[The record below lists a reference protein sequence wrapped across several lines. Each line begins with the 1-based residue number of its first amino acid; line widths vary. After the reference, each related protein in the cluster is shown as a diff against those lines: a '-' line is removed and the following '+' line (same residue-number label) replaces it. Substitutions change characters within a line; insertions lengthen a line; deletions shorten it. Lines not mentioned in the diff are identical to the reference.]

1 MTLDSIIPT
10 NFQSYPPNWGLDRID
25 RLLLFN
31 QGKAM
36 DHRYNFDQT
45 GQGVFVFIFDTG
57 IRWGH
62 DEFKNDH
69 DALSR
74 VICGFDAFNF
84 KNEPED
90 WNNGCYD
97 GVGHGTHIAAIVG
110 GSAYV
115 SYCRIKL
122 LFEICIFSWLTL
134 V

>member
-1 MTLDSIIPT
+1 MSLDSITTT
-10 NFQSYPPNWGLDRID
+10 NWQSDPPNWGLDRID

-31 QGKAM
+31 EGKPL

-45 GQGVFVFIFDTG
+45 GQGVYVFILDTG

-62 DEFKNDH
+62 EEFKNDP
-69 DALSR
+69 DAQSR

-84 KNEPED
+84 DNKPED

-115 SYCRIKL
+115 RTSIRRIAV
-122 LFEICIFSWLTL
+122 IS
-134 V
+134 

>member
-1 MTLDSIIPT
+1 
-10 NFQSYPPNWGLDRID
+10 
-25 RLLLFN
+25 
-31 QGKAM
+31 M

-62 DEFKNDH
+62 EEFKNDP

-122 LFEICIFSWLTL
+122 LFEICILSWLTL